1 MDIQLEKREAINM
14 LQETNDPSII
24 KAVIELLTKKKKD
37 WWDDLTDAQK
47 AVIKLGEEQI
57 EKGEFS
63 DFETMMKKH
72 I

>member
-47 AVIKLGEEQI
+47 ATIKLGEEQI

>member
-47 AVIKLGEEQI
+47 AAIKLGEEQI
-57 EKGEFS
+57 QNGEFS
-63 DFETMMKKH
+63 DFETMIKKH